1 MEFTIEDADLHT
13 IKKNL
18 FNYAMQGKWNEV
30 VNIWRQHPR
39 AHKAEI
45 VVSGDTALHVAV
57 SEGKESIV
65 EELVELIRETEL
77 DALEM
82 RNEQGNTPLHLAA
95 SMGNV
100 PICKCLAGKHPKLVG
115 VRNHEN
121 ETPLFSAVLHGRKDA
136 FLCLHKICDRT
147 KQYEYSRR
155 ADGKTI
161 LHCAIFGEFLDL
173 AFQIIYL
180 NEDFVSSVDEEG
192 FTPLHLLAGLIV
204 EKLEKNESYNHF
216 NRASDDKKPRYPDN
230 YGTCMSF
237 WKIIKVPVSMGR
249 GKSDDSMDAENPKEK
264 GHQSRNGAQQHQLLP
279 PNYDIIFEFIKLA
292 YKAMLVFLGLG
303 TRNIEKIKEKKE
315 KHTWSCQI
323 MDELLQRASIY
334 EYDRTGK
341 KPLASQYYRDEEAR
355 PENVFLSDAK
365 QNDNT
370 GGMKQNENKKDEKK
384 KTRKLAKMDTP
395 ILIAA
400 KNGVKEMVEK
410 ILELFPVAIHDRDS
424 ERKNAVLLAVENRQP
439 EVFEVLVK
447 RNFMRDT
454 VFSAVD
460 NEGNSALHLA
470 AMLRD
475 TLPWHIPGHALQ
487 MQWEIKWYK
496 YVKKSMPHHFF
507 SHFNNHNM
515 TPKEIFTENHAL
527 IATVAFS
534 STASI
539 PGSFND
545 KKRPNRF
552 LNTLPEFTIFA
563 IASLIALCFSV
574 TSLIM
579 FLAILTSR
587 HQEKD
592 FHKQLPKKLAWGLTA
607 LFISIGSMLISFC
620 AAHYLVLKDKLQ
632 HVAGPVY
639 AVACLPIAFF
649 AVAQFPLYL
658 DLLRA
663 TSRKV
668 PQRSYKVD
676 L

>member
-30 VNIWRQHPR
+30 VNICRQQPR
-39 AHKAEI
+39 ARKAEI

-65 EELVELIRETEL
+65 EELVEEH
-77 DALEM
+77 
-82 RNEQGNTPLHLAA
+82 PLHLAA

-161 LHCAIFGEFLDL
+161 LHCAIFGEFFDL

-180 NEDFVSSVDEEG
+180 YEDFVSSVDEEG

-204 EKLEKNESYNHF
+204 EKLEKNEGYNHF
-216 NRASDDKKPRYPDN
+216 NRTSDDKKPWYPDN

-237 WKIIKVPVSMGR
+237 WKIIKVPGLLSEIASDFCNLSSMILVHVSMGR

-264 GHQSRNGAQQHQLLP
+264 GHQSRNGAQQHRLLP

-315 KHTWSCQI
+315 RHTWSCQI

-355 PENVFLSDAK
+355 PENVFLSDTK

-370 GGMKQNENKKDEKK
+370 EGMKQNENKKDEKK

-400 KNGVKEMVEK
+400 KN
-410 ILELFPVAIHDRDS
+410 
-424 ERKNAVLLAVENRQP
+424 VENRQP

-454 VFSAVD
+454 VFRAVD

-515 TPKEIFTENHAL
+515 TPKEIFTENHGELVRKGGKWLNNTSSSCSVVAAL

-545 KKRPNRF
+545 KNG
-552 LNTLPEFTIFA
+552 LPILEHATEFTIFA

-668 PQRSYKVD
+668 PQRRYKVD

>member
-30 VNIWRQHPR
+30 VNICRQQPR

-65 EELVELIRETEL
+65 EELVELIRETDL

-136 FLCLHKICDRT
+136 FFCLHKICDRT
-147 KQYEYSRR
+147 KQYEYGRR

-180 NEDFVSSVDEEG
+180 YEDFVSSVDEEG
-192 FTPLHLLAGLIV
+192 FTPLHLLAGKPSAFKSGTHLSWISNIIYQCLIV
-204 EKLEKNESYNHF
+204 EKLEKNEGYNHF
-216 NRASDDKKPRYPDN
+216 NRTSDDKKPWYPDN

-264 GHQSRNGAQQHQLLP
+264 GHQSRNGAQQHRLLP

-323 MDELLQRASIY
+323 MDELLQRASMY

-341 KPLASQYYRDEEAR
+341 KPLAPQYYRDEEAR
-355 PENVFLSDAK
+355 PENVFLSDTK
-365 QNDNT
+365 QNENT
-370 GGMKQNENKKDEKK
+370 EGMKQNENKKDEKK

-496 YVKKSMPHHFF
+496 CSM
-507 SHFNNHNM
+507 
-515 TPKEIFTENHAL
+515 
-527 IATVAFS
+527 
-534 STASI
+534 
-539 PGSFND
+539 
-545 KKRPNRF
+545 
-552 LNTLPEFTIFA
+552 
-563 IASLIALCFSV
+563 
-574 TSLIM
+574 
-579 FLAILTSR
+579 
-587 HQEKD
+587 
-592 FHKQLPKKLAWGLTA
+592 
-607 LFISIGSMLISFC
+607 
-620 AAHYLVLKDKLQ
+620 
-632 HVAGPVY
+632 
-639 AVACLPIAFF
+639 
-649 AVAQFPLYL
+649 
-658 DLLRA
+658 
-663 TSRKV
+663 
-668 PQRSYKVD
+668 
-676 L
+676 